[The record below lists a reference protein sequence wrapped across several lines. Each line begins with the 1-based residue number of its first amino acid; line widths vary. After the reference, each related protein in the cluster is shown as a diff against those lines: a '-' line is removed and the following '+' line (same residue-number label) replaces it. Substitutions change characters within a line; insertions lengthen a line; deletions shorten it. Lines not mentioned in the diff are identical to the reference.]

1 VSTARVKI
9 EGLDEFRRSLDT
21 MRSGLP
27 KMVQMALG
35 EVLGEVV
42 DYARPRMPKRTG
54 RAAQSLRAKASAR
67 TASVTMGGPAAP
79 YAPWLDF
86 GGQGR
91 RKGRPPAR
99 PFLKQGRYVYKALA
113 VRQNDIDDIM
123 SAGLDQLA
131 RGAGLDV
138 T

>member
-1 VSTARVKI
+1 VSSARVKV
-9 EGLDEFRRSLDT
+9 EGLDEFRRALDT

-27 KMVQMALG
+27 KMVQVALG

-54 RAAQSLRAKASAR
+54 RAAQSLKAKASAK
-67 TASVTMGGPAAP
+67 TASVSMGGASAP

-86 GGQGR
+86 GGEGK
-91 RKGRPPAR
+91 RKGRPPGR
-99 PFLKQGRYVYKALA
+99 PFLKEGRYVYKALA

-123 SAGLDQLA
+123 SAGLDELA
-131 RGAGLDV
+131 RAAALDV